1 MMKKRLCFVSP
12 DVEHA
17 ESVVQHLEA
26 DGIPRKNIYAIG
38 PPDLPK
44 ERLPGP
50 GPERDDFM
58 PAFLRGITFGA
69 GGGLLIGVVVLMFA
83 PARIEVGLGGVLLLG
98 LLGASVGGLGTGI
111 FGLAFP
117 SSRLE
122 PFAKDIE
129 AGRIVVMVDVPE
141 DQIERVNALVR
152 RLNPDVNIEG
162 VEPPP
167 PVIPP

>member
-1 MMKKRLCFVSP
+1 MKKRLCFVSP

-17 ESVVQHLEA
+17 VAVVQHLEA
-26 DGIPRKNIYAIG
+26 DGLPRKNIYALG
-38 PPDLPK
+38 PPDLPM

-58 PAFLRGITFGA
+58 PAFIRGVTFGA
-69 GGGLLIGVVVLMFA
+69 VGGLLIGLVVLAFA
-83 PARIEVGLGGVLLLG
+83 PSRIEVGAGGVLLLG

-111 FGLAFP
+111 SGLAFP
-117 SSRLE
+117 SSRLA
-122 PFAKDIE
+122 PFANDIE
-129 AGRIVVMVDVPE
+129 AGRIVVMVDVPK
-141 DQIERVNALVR
+141 DRVERVNALIR
-152 RLNPDVNIEG
+152 RLDPDVNVEG

>member
-1 MMKKRLCFVSP
+1 MMSKRLCFLSP

-17 ESVVQHLEA
+17 ASLVRHLES
-26 DGIPRKNIYAIG
+26 DGIPRKNIYAMG
-38 PPDLPK
+38 RPDLPMGQ
-44 ERLPGP
+44 LPGP

-69 GGGLLIGVVVLMFA
+69 IGGLLIGLVVLAFA
-83 PARIEVGLGGVLLLG
+83 PSRIEVGGAGVLLLG

-117 SSRLE
+117 SSRLD
-122 PFAKDIE
+122 PFEKDIE
-129 AGRIVVMVDVPE
+129 AGRIVVMVDVPD
-141 DQIERVNALVR
+141 DQVERVNALVR
-152 RLNPDVNIEG
+152 RLDPDVDIEG
-162 VEPPP
+162 IEPSA